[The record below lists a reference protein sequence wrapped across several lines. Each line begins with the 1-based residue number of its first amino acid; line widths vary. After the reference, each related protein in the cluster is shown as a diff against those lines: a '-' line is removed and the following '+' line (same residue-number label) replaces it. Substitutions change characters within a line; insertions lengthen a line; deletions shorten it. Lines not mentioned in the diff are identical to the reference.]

1 MDLGILYKHKLS
13 RLYTFVL
20 SIGLASPFLS
30 ILYILDIHAYIL
42 VSILLVMLVY
52 LLLSK
57 KGKNA
62 SKLAVL
68 LSFIN
73 LAIFILVVY

>member
-13 RLYTFVL
+13 RLYIFFL
-20 SIGLASPFLS
+20 SIGFASPFLS
-30 ILYILDIHAYIL
+30 IFYILGNPTYAFA
-42 VSILLVMLVY
+42 SILLVIFVY

-57 KGKNA
+57 RGKKA
-62 SKLAVL
+62 SKLAIL